1 MVTLRSLELWE
12 AGYPVLL
19 DGEQP
24 AEDILYWKQVAQ
36 ASNYQ
41 EALVL
46 LAKLKEIRSY
56 NIARDEVEFIALID
70 FLVNSI
76 D

>member
-1 MVTLRSLELWE
+1 MVTLRSLESWE
-12 AGYPVLL
+12 AGYPVLP

-36 ASNYQ
+36 ASNYP

-46 LAKLKEIRSY
+46 LDDVGGKAATVGS
-56 NIARDEVEFIALID
+56 
-70 FLVNSI
+70 
-76 D
+76 